1 MELIRGVHNLRPRH
15 AGCVATIGN
24 FDGLHRGHR
33 AMVEAVRR
41 QARDRDEKAA
51 VMLFEPQPVEFFAP
65 DKAPPRLMT
74 LRDKLRALA
83 ELEVD
88 QVLCARF
95 DDQFRSRSAR
105 NFVQQLLVDGLGV
118 RHLVVGDDFRFGQDR
133 AGDFDYLKT
142 AGQEFGF
149 TVEDTPTC
157 EHDGARVSSTRIRE
171 ALADGDLISA
181 EALLGR
187 PYSISGRVRHG
198 DEIGRTIDVPTAN
211 LQPGH
216 NRMAVAGVY
225 AVTVTGGGL
234 HDAPAVASVGRRPT
248 VAGRENR
255 VEVHVLDFAGDLYE
269 QHLDVAFRHFI
280 RPEEKYDGLE
290 ALKSAIRR
298 DIEQARTYFA
308 NGHP

>member
-133 AGDFDYLKT
+133 AGDFDYLQT

-157 EHDGARVSSTRIRE
+157 EHGGARVSSTRIRE

-211 LQPGH
+211 LQPGQ

-234 HDAPAVASVGRRPT
+234 RDAPAVASVGRRPT

-255 VEVHVLDFAGDLYE
+255 LEVHVLDFAGDLYE

>member
-33 AMVEAVRR
+33 AMVEEVRR
-41 QARDRDEKAA
+41 QARNRDEKAA
-51 VMLFEPQPVEFFAP
+51 VMLFEPQPAEFFAP

-234 HDAPAVASVGRRPT
+234 RDAPAVASVGRRPT

-255 VEVHVLDFAGDLYE
+255 LEVHVLDFAGDLYE

>member
-1 MELIRGVHNLRPRH
+1 MELIRGVHNLRARH

-24 FDGLHRGHR
+24 FDGLHRGHL
-33 AMVEAVRR
+33 AIVEAVIDEARR
-41 QARDRDEKAA
+41 RNEKSA
-51 VMLFEPQPVEFFAP
+51 VMLFEPQPAEFFAP

-88 QVLCARF
+88 QVLCACF
-95 DDQFRSRSAR
+95 DERLRSRSAR
-105 NFVQQLLVDGLGV
+105 DFVQQLLVEGLGV

-133 AGDFDYLKT
+133 AGDFDYLRQ
-142 AGQEFGF
+142 AGREFGF
-149 TVEDTPTC
+149 TVEDTPTR

-171 ALADGDLISA
+171 ALAHGDLMTA

-234 HDAPAVASVGRRPT
+234 QDAPAVANVGPRPT
-248 VAGRENR
+248 VGGRENR
-255 VEVHVLDFAGDLYE
+255 LEVHVLDFDGDLYE
-269 QHLDVAFRHFI
+269 RHLDVQFRHFI

-290 ALKSAIRR
+290 ALKAAIRR

>member
-1 MELIRGVHNLRPRH
+1 MELIRGVHNLRARH

-33 AMVEAVRR
+33 AIVEAVIEEARR
-41 QARDRDEKAA
+41 RNEKSA
-51 VMLFEPQPVEFFAP
+51 VMLFEPQPVEFFCP
-65 DKAPPRLMT
+65 DQAPPRLMT

-95 DDQFRSRSAR
+95 DEQFRSLNAR
-105 NFVQQLLVDGLGV
+105 EFVQRLLVDGLGV

-133 AGDFDYLKT
+133 AGDFDYLRQ
-142 AGQEFGF
+142 AGREFGF
-149 TVEDTPTC
+149 TVEDTPTR
-157 EHDGARVSSTRIRE
+157 EHNGARVSSTRIRE
-171 ALADGDLISA
+171 ALAHGDLITA

-234 HDAPAVASVGRRPT
+234 RDAPAVASVGRRPT

-255 VEVHVLDFAGDLYE
+255 LEVHVLDYDGDLYE
-269 QHLDVAFRHFI
+269 QHLDVQFRHFI

-290 ALKSAIRR
+290 ALKAAIRR

>member
-1 MELIRGVHNLRPRH
+1 MELIRGVHNLRARH

-24 FDGLHRGHR
+24 FDGLHLGHR
-33 AMVEAVRR
+33 TIIEEVIR
-41 QARDRDEKAA
+41 QARRHDQKAA

-74 LRDKLRALA
+74 LRDKIRALA
-83 ELEVD
+83 ELDVD

-95 DDQFRSRSAR
+95 DEHFRSRSAR
-105 NFVQQLLVDGLGV
+105 NFVQQLLVEGLGI

-133 AGDFDYLKT
+133 SGDFAYLQA
-142 AGQEFGF
+142 AGREFDF
-149 TVEDTPTC
+149 TVDNTPTC
-157 EHDGARVSSTRIRE
+157 EQGGERVSSTRIRE
-171 ALADGDLISA
+171 ALTGGDLTTA
-181 EALLGR
+181 RALLGR
-187 PYSISGRVRHG
+187 VYSISGRVHHG

-216 NRMAVAGVY
+216 NRMAVAGIY

-234 HDAPAVASVGRRPT
+234 QDAPAVANVGPRPT

-255 VEVHVLDFAGDLYE
+255 LEVHVLDYDGDLYE
-269 QHLDVAFRHFI
+269 QHLEVAFRHFI

-290 ALKSAIRR
+290 ALKTAIRR

-308 NGHP
+308 NRHP